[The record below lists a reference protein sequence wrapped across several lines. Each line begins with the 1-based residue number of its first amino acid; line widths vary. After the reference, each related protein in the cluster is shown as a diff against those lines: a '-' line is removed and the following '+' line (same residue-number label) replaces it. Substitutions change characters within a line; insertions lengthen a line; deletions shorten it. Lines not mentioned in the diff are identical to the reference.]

1 MNPKPPKT
9 PKLTI
14 PILYVSRAG
23 RKIVQAE
30 PQGDKITIGNET
42 ATIRDGS
49 ILPGKG
55 KFAAVMVQ
63 GRPELITFFG
73 EVENGGPTAAEF
85 DAVAH
90 DNLLEQLRN
99 SAHRDRTQAVNW
111 IQVGLSFLVVL
122 ALIGGAVKINGDI
135 EDLRKEMKDM
145 HINPAT
151 GQPYNG
157 AGNSGDVT
165 VVNPG
170 GG

>member
-1 MNPKPPKT
+1 MNPKAPKT

-30 PQGDKITIGNET
+30 PVGDTITIGNET

-55 KFAAVMVQ
+55 KFQAVMVQ
-63 GRPELITFFG
+63 GRPELVNFFG
-73 EVENGGPTAAEF
+73 EAENGGPTAAEF

-99 SAHRDRTQAVNW
+99 SARRDRTQAVNW

-122 ALIGGAVKINGDI
+122 ALIGGAVKLHGDL
-135 EDLRKEMKDM
+135 EDLRQDM
-145 HINPAT
+145 ENMHVDPAT
-151 GQPYNG
+151 GQPYGNG
-157 AGNSGDVT
+157 AQGDRT

-170 GG
+170 GGG